1 MMCLL
6 AILILV
12 GNGFKVKTV
21 EFHGNHTFSDKELRK
36 TIRTREGEPYDE
48 FQVNVDSR
56 LLINF
61 YHNRGFKYTRITDWK
76 KTIVGPD
83 KRLVKCDIHIEEGIH
98 QHIKEIWFEGNK
110 AADDNRLRRVIKLN
124 SNSPMDNQKILLAKH
139 KLADFYVDRGY
150 AYVEVE
156 EEIIGLGVDTLSPN
170 VVLIF
175 RIQEHELVR
184 FGRIKLSGQQKVR
197 HEIISREITFKK
209 WHPYSLTELRVS
221 QARIYGTDLFESVR
235 YEVEGMEEK
244 ADTVGVTFFV
254 KESRPRWV
262 SFGGGYSSPDRVWLE
277 TGWGHS
283 NLGNNGQKLSIHCK
297 YELNPFRIED
307 LQKMELKLPYREPYF
322 FNTDF
327 KAELSPFYNL
337 DVQNE
342 DSLSYQL
349 TSAGIQGRLGRYIG
363 KHMQSFLSYNYE
375 VIDKKGNV
383 PGVDGVVNSLIYS
396 LSWDTRNDVFY
407 PRMGAI
413 LSFSL
418 EYAGLGGDHRFDK
431 LEMGGVLVSRFLHTV
446 IVTRLKGGAIMQEAP
461 HNRKFVLGGVNVVRG
476 YPDMTYAKLTE
487 GFKDWML
494 LSNVELRIPMWK
506 GFEVAYFI
514 DAGNVWSQ
522 REDVQMDEIKVGAG
536 FGLRYR
542 TPIGPV
548 RLDYGRR
555 IVDSGGTKGRVYF
568 GIGYLF

>member
-1 MMCLL
+1 MIYLL
-6 AILILV
+6 SFLILA
-12 GNGFKVKTV
+12 GNEFKVKTV

-36 TIRTREGEPYDE
+36 VIRTCEGELYDE

-56 LLINF
+56 LLVNF
-61 YHNRGFKYTRITDWK
+61 YHSRGFKYVRITDWK
-76 KTIVGPD
+76 KTIVDPD
-83 KRLVKCDIHIEEGIH
+83 KHLVKCDIQIKEGIQ
-98 QHIKEIWFEGNK
+98 QHIKDIWFEGNK
-110 AADDNRLRRVIKLN
+110 AADESRLRRVIKMS
-124 SNSPMDNQKILLAKH
+124 SNAPVNNQKILLAKH
-139 KLADFYVDRGY
+139 KLLDFYADRGY

-156 EEIIGLGVDTLSPN
+156 EEIIGLGIDTLSPN

-175 RIQEHELVR
+175 RIQEHGLVR
-184 FGRIKLSGQQKVR
+184 FGHIRVRGQQKVR
-197 HEIISREITFKK
+197 HEIIAREITFKK
-209 WHPYSLTELRVS
+209 WYPYSLTQLRVS

-235 YEVEGMEEK
+235 YEIKGMEEK
-244 ADTVGVTFFV
+244 ADTVDVTFFV

-262 SFGGGYSSPDRVWLE
+262 SFGGGYSSPDRAWLDA
-277 TGWGHS
+277 GWGHS
-283 NLGNNGQKLSIHCK
+283 NLGNNGQKLSINCK
-297 YELNPFRIED
+297 YDLNPFRIED
-307 LQKMELKLPYREPYF
+307 LQRIELKLPYREPYF
-322 FNTDF
+322 FNTGF

-342 DSLSYQL
+342 DSSSYQL

-363 KHMQSFLSYNYE
+363 RYMQSFLSYNYE
-375 VIDKKGNV
+375 VIDRKGNV
-383 PGVDGVVNSLIYS
+383 SDDGGVVNSLIYS

-407 PRMGAI
+407 PRMGTI

-418 EYAGLGGDHRFDK
+418 EYAGLGGDYRFDK

-461 HNRKFVLGGVNVVRG
+461 VKRKFVLGGVNIVRG
-476 YPDMTYAKLTE
+476 YPDMTYAELTE
-487 GFKDWML
+487 SSKDWML
-494 LSNVELRIPMWK
+494 LSNIEMRIPMWK

-522 REDVQMDEIKVGAG
+522 REDMQVDEIKVGAG
-536 FGLRYR
+536 LGLRYR

-555 IVDSGGTKGRVYF
+555 IVDSGDTKGRVYF
-568 GIGYLF
+568 GIGYMF